1 MALTAAIK
9 DELAR
14 VPNGNSMVRA
24 AELATILRF
33 CGGLHLISGRIAIE
47 VELDS
52 ATLARRLTRAIAEL
66 YGIQAELSVVS
77 ASGLR
82 KNSGYQI
89 RVLRDGELLARQTGL
104 IDNRGR
110 PVRGLPATLVSSTMD
125 EARAIWRGAFLAH

>member
-1 MALTAAIK
+1 VALTAAIK

-14 VPNGNSMVRA
+14 VPTGNSLVRA

-77 ASGLR
+77 R
-82 KNSGYQI
+82 KRTSQEQWLPDSSAE
-89 RVLRDGELLARQTGL
+89 RWRTAWHARLA
-104 IDNRGR
+104 
-110 PVRGLPATLVSSTMD
+110 
-125 EARAIWRGAFLAH
+125 